1 MTIGEPDP
9 IMRDCALPPA
19 LPSPWVVRFAAATPR
34 GARALDVAC
43 GSGRHIHW
51 LCSRGIAVTGVDRDL
66 SAVRAEA
73 PPQGATLIEADLEQ
87 GAPPPWA
94 PDSFDLVVV
103 TNYLWRPLLPAII
116 AAVAG
121 GGLLIYE
128 TFATGNA
135 AFGRPS
141 NPAFLLEP
149 GELLAALREQ
159 SGQEPGL
166 TAVAYEHVRLYNPDR
181 VVQRLC
187 AAAPGH
193 AWIQGGAPVA

>member
-1 MTIGEPDP
+1 
-9 IMRDCALPPA
+9 MRDRAVPPA
-19 LPSPWVVRFAAATPR
+19 PPSSWVVRFAAATPK

-43 GSGRHIHW
+43 GSGRHVRW
-51 LCSRGIAVTGVDRDL
+51 LCARGIAVTGVDRDL
-66 SAVRAEA
+66 SVLRADA
-73 PPQGATLIEADLEQ
+73 GVQGTTLIEADLEQ

-116 AAVAG
+116 AAVAD

-128 TFATGNA
+128 TFAAGNA
-135 AFGRPS
+135 TFGRPS

-159 SGQEPGL
+159 SGTKPGL
-166 TAVAYEHVRLYNPDR
+166 TAVAYEHVRLHEPDR

-193 AWIQGGAPVA
+193 AWIEGGAPAA